1 MDTTT
6 KIKRAGQIGSWY
18 FLLLGCVNLILALIY
33 SRTNW
38 FDAVVLG
45 LSVLPMLIQ
54 AKRFHMVF
62 GIIGCFFAIA
72 MGVIC
77 FLEQMTFEAEPAMEF
92 FYMIYLFVLSFL
104 AASALLTYA
113 GLASKNDDRFDLI

>member
-18 FLLLGCVNLILALIY
+18 FLLLGSVNLILALIY
-33 SRTNW
+33 SRTKW

-62 GIIGCFFAIA
+62 GIIGCFFCNCN
-72 MGVIC
+72 GC
-77 FLEQMTFEAEPAMEF
+77 C
-92 FYMIYLFVLSFL
+92 LF
-104 AASALLTYA
+104 A
-113 GLASKNDDRFDLI
+113 GANDI